1 MRFTFTSTHDLA
13 PYLLFEIARPSV
25 TTSNPTNITYPLGSA
40 SIPDTP
46 FEICGWSSERQD
58 SIIAPV
64 SIAPFAAHFKGY
76 FCARFDLEPDSP
88 QPTFG
93 IVQNTTVL
101 YPFENGTVEGALLSA
116 HAIFPKSAVSNTTV
130 VTVRV
135 GTSFISE
142 DQARRN
148 LVTEIPDRTPVP
160 TSSST
165 SAPAPTGST
174 PLHLQPGTFENT
186 AHVVRKSWT
195 DILEHI
201 EVLPYANEEE
211 TKGDKR
217 AAIDLASFWTGV
229 VHTLQACSH
238 VPLSFSMLTENAVS
252 ERTR

>member
-1 MRFTFTSTHDLA
+1 MRFKFTSTHDLA

-40 SIPDTP
+40 SIPDP
-46 FEICGWSSERQD
+46 PLELCGWSSERQD

-76 FCARFDLEPDSP
+76 FCARFDLEPHSP
-88 QPTFG
+88 RPTFG
-93 IVQNTTVL
+93 IVQNATVL

-116 HAIFPKSAVSNTTV
+116 YAIFPKSAVSSTTI

-148 LVTEIPDRTPVP
+148 LDTEIPYRVAVS

-165 SAPAPTGST
+165 GSPGPTRST
-174 PLHLQPGTFENT
+174 PLHLQSGTFENT

-195 DILEHI
+195 DILERI

-211 TKGDKR
+211 NKGDKR
-217 AAIDLASFWTGV
+217 AAVDLASFWTGV
-229 VHTLQACSH
+229 VHTLQACFH
-238 VPLSFSMLTENAVS
+238 ITLYNPQC
-252 ERTR
+252 